1 MIHFYLSLHLIA
13 IERKDVANK
22 TDSVL
27 YVTYTKH
34 RVYPMDL
41 KHLELT
47 FRPKKRYSQYATD
60 SVAYWWGILKAGC
73 VQAF

>member
-13 IERKDVANK
+13 VEHKDVANK

-34 RVYPMDL
+34 RVYL
-41 KHLELT
+41 IE
-47 FRPKKRYSQYATD
+47 
-60 SVAYWWGILKAGC
+60 
-73 VQAF
+73 